1 MRLRDKMPELD
12 GATKW
17 FNCTAIKRSE
27 LIGDKPALFH
37 FWSVSCELCK
47 KSMPK
52 VNVLRDEY
60 KNKLNVIAVH
70 VPRSDMDLNLDKIS
84 KVAREYDISHPIC
97 VDNKQNLVEA
107 FKNKYVPAYYVFD
120 KKGRLRHRHS
130 GGSGMIML
138 RKRVTR
144 LLD

>member
-1 MRLRDKMPELD
+1 MRLRDKIPELD

-17 FNCTAIKRSE
+17 FNCTEIRRSE
-27 LIGDKPALFH
+27 LIGDKPTLFH

-47 KSMPK
+47 KTMSK

-60 KNKLNVIAVH
+60 RDELNVIAVH
-70 VPRSDMDLNLDKIS
+70 VPRSEMDLDFKKIS
-84 KVAREYDISHPIC
+84 KVAREYDISQPIY
-97 VDNKQNLVEA
+97 VDNRQKLMDV

-130 GGSGMIML
+130 GRGGMNML
-138 RKRVTR
+138 RKRVNR
-144 LLD
+144 VLD

>member
-1 MRLRDKMPELD
+1 MRLRDEMPELD

-17 FNCTAIKRSE
+17 FNCTEIKRSE

-47 KSMPK
+47 KTMPK

-60 KNKLNVIAVH
+60 RDKLNVIAVH

-84 KVAREYDISHPIC
+84 KVARSEEHTSEL
-97 VDNKQNLVEA
+97 QSRLELVC
-107 FKNKYVPAYYVFD
+107 
-120 KKGRLRHRHS
+120 
-130 GGSGMIML
+130 
-138 RKRVTR
+138 R
-144 LLD
+144 LLLEKK